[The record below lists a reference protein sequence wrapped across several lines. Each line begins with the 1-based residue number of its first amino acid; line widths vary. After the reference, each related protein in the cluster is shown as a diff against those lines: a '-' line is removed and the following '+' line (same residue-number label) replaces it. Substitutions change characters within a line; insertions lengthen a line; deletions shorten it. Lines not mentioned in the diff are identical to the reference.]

1 MVEWEQERVAEAG
14 GPIQINISMN
24 ELVLFFNI
32 NNNSIVNRNELA
44 VVLNININTKKGG
57 APVRPAV
64 TGGGLD
70 N

>member
-1 MVEWEQERVAEAG
+1 
-14 GPIQINISMN
+14 MN

-64 TGGGLD
+64 TGEGLD

>member
-1 MVEWEQERVAEAG
+1 MELEVVELEWERVAVAG

-24 ELVLFFNI
+24 ELVLFFNFFNI
-32 NNNSIVNRNELA
+32 SMNELA
-44 VVLNININTKKGG
+44 VILNINTKKGG
-57 APVRPAV
+57 APVCPAV

>member
-24 ELVLFFNI
+24 ELVLFFNFFNI
-32 NNNSIVNRNELA
+32 SMNELA
-44 VVLNININTKKGG
+44 VILNINNNTKKGG

-64 TGGGLD
+64 TGGDLD

>member
-1 MVEWEQERVAEAG
+1 MELEQERVAEAEAG

-32 NNNSIVNRNELA
+32 SMNELA
-44 VVLNININTKKGG
+44 VILNINTKKGG